1 MVSKLP
7 IWRNDFQWIN
17 DYLAFMKR
25 KRVMVSGC
33 FDLLHSGHIAFLESA
48 AEFGELHVCLGNDEN
63 ILQLK
68 NRPVAQ
74 TEKERAYMLS
84 ALSCVH
90 AVYIDKGMGKI
101 DFLEEMH
108 LIQPDIFVVNEDG
121 HDAIK
126 QSLMESR
133 GIEYVVLKR
142 SPMEGLPE
150 RSTTAIR
157 RETQLPYRIDLA
169 GGWMDQPFVS
179 KHAAGSVITL
189 NIWPTHSFNDRS
201 GMATST
207 RKSAARIWGHQFPIQ
222 DEELTSKILFA
233 FDNPPGTVQVSG
245 SQDAIG
251 LVYRG
256 VNRLDYQGE
265 YWPCH
270 IEQCLES
277 DVMEWLESKI
287 YLVPIAPRNDQFEVL
302 SNYKVFPEA
311 VMRLS
316 QAASDTWNAIVN
328 KDTKALGLAMKASL
342 DAQLE
347 MFPLMWND
355 EAENV
360 VAAFSSSVAG
370 YKISG
375 AGGGG
380 YIVAIADEEVP
391 NGLKIKVRFT
401 R

>member
-1 MVSKLP
+1 M
-7 IWRNDFQWIN
+7 N
-17 DYLAFMKR
+17 R
-25 KRVMVSGC
+25 KKVMVSGC
-33 FDLLHSGHIAFLESA
+33 FDLLHSGHVAFLEAA
-48 AEFGELHVCLGNDEN
+48 AELGELHVCLGNDEN

-74 TEKERAYMLS
+74 PQNERAYMVS
-84 ALSCVH
+84 ALGCVH
-90 AVYIDKGMGKI
+90 AVYIDKGMGKL
-101 DFLEEMH
+101 DFLDELEQ
-108 LIQPDIFVVNEDG
+108 ISPDIFVVNEDG
-121 HDAIK
+121 HDLAK
-126 QSLMESR
+126 QELFESK

-142 SPMEGLPE
+142 APTEGLPV

-157 RETQLPYRIDLA
+157 NETQLPYRLDLA
-169 GGWMDQPFVS
+169 GGWLDQPFVS
-179 KHAAGSVITL
+179 QHAAGSVITL

-207 RKSAARIWGHQFPIQ
+207 RKSAARIWGHQFPVQ
-222 DEELTSKILFA
+222 DEELIAKVLFA

-256 VNRLDYQGE
+256 VNRLDYEGQ

-270 IEQCLES
+270 IEQCL
-277 DVMEWLESKI
+277 DPVILDWLESKI
-287 YLVPIAPRNDQFEVL
+287 HLVPIAPRNNSFEVL
-302 SNYKVFPEA
+302 SQYKVFPEA
-311 VMRLS
+311 VERLS
-316 QAASDTWNAIVN
+316 KAASETWMAIV
-328 KDTKALGLAMKASL
+328 DRDVSALGKAMKASL

-347 MFPLMWND
+347 MFPLMWNE
-355 EAENV
+355 EADQV
-360 VAAFSSSVAG
+360 VAAFSDAVKG

-380 YIVAIADEEVP
+380 YIVAISEEWIP
-391 NGLKIKVRFT
+391 GSLKIKIRSS

>member
-1 MVSKLP
+1 
-7 IWRNDFQWIN
+7 
-17 DYLAFMKR
+17 
-25 KRVMVSGC
+25 MVSGC
-33 FDLLHSGHIAFLESA
+33 FDLLHSGHVAFLEAA
-48 AEFGELHVCLGNDEN
+48 AELGELHVCLGNDEN

-74 TEKERAYMLS
+74 SQNERAYMVS
-84 ALSCVH
+84 ALACVH
-90 AVYIDKGMGKI
+90 AVYIDKGMGKL
-101 DFLEEMH
+101 DFLEELE

-121 HDAIK
+121 HDESK
-126 QSLMESR
+126 KSLFESK
-133 GIEYVVLKR
+133 GIAYVVLKR
-142 SPMEGLPE
+142 EPFQGLPI

-157 RETQLPYRIDLA
+157 NESQLPYRLDLA
-169 GGWMDQPFVS
+169 GGWLDQPFVS
-179 KHAAGSVITL
+179 QHAVGSVITL
-189 NIWPTHSFNDRS
+189 NIWPTHPFNDRS

-207 RKSAARIWGHQFPIQ
+207 RKSAATIWGHQFPIQ
-222 DEELTSKILFA
+222 DEELTAKVLFA
-233 FDNPPGTVQVSG
+233 YDNPPGTSQVSG

-270 IEQCLES
+270 IEQCLDSEIL
-277 DVMEWLESKI
+277 DWLETKI
-287 YLVPIAPRNDQFEVL
+287 HLVPIAPRNNSFEVL
-302 SNYKVFPEA
+302 SDYHVFPAAAE
-311 VMRLS
+311 RLALAS
-316 QAASDTWNAIVN
+316 SDTWMAIMN
-328 KDTKALGLAMKASL
+328 KDISALGRAMKASL

-355 EAENV
+355 EASRT
-360 VAAFSSSVAG
+360 VAAFSDDVYG

-380 YIVAIADEEVP
+380 YIVAISDKP
-391 NGLKIKVRFT
+391 IQNSLKIKIRSS

>member
-1 MVSKLP
+1 
-7 IWRNDFQWIN
+7 
-17 DYLAFMKR
+17 
-25 KRVMVSGC
+25 MVSGC
-33 FDLLHSGHIAFLESA
+33 FDLLHSGHVAFLEAA
-48 AEFGELHVCLGNDEN
+48 AELGELHVCLGNDEN

-74 TEKERAYMLS
+74 SQNERAYMVS
-84 ALSCVH
+84 ALACVH
-90 AVYIDKGMGKI
+90 AVYIDKGMGKL
-101 DFLEEMH
+101 DFLEELE

-121 HDAIK
+121 HDESK
-126 QSLMESR
+126 KSLFESK
-133 GIEYVVLKR
+133 GIAYVVLKR
-142 SPMEGLPE
+142 EPFQGLPI

-157 RETQLPYRIDLA
+157 NESQLPYRLDLA
-169 GGWMDQPFVS
+169 GGWLDQPFVS
-179 KHAAGSVITL
+179 QHAVGSVITL
-189 NIWPTHSFNDRS
+189 NIWPTHPFNDRS

-207 RKSAARIWGHQFPIQ
+207 RKSAATIWGHQFPIQ
-222 DEELTSKILFA
+222 DEELTAKVLFA
-233 FDNPPGTVQVSG
+233 YDNPPGTSQVSG

-270 IEQCLES
+270 IEQCLDSEIL
-277 DVMEWLESKI
+277 DWLETKI
-287 YLVPIAPRNDQFEVL
+287 HLVPIAPRNNSFEVL
-302 SNYKVFPEA
+302 SDYHVFPAAAE
-311 VMRLS
+311 RLALAS
-316 QAASDTWNAIVN
+316 SDTWMAIMN
-328 KDTKALGLAMKASL
+328 KDVRALGRAMKASL

-355 EAENV
+355 EASHT
-360 VAAFSSSVAG
+360 VAAFSDDVYG

-380 YIVAIADEEVP
+380 YIVAISDKPIP
-391 NGLKIKVRFT
+391 NSLKIKIRSS

>member
-1 MVSKLP
+1 
-7 IWRNDFQWIN
+7 
-17 DYLAFMKR
+17 
-25 KRVMVSGC
+25 MVSGC
-33 FDLLHSGHIAFLESA
+33 FDLLHSGHVAFLEAA
-48 AEFGELHVCLGNDEN
+48 AELGELHVCLGNDEN

-74 TEKERAYMLS
+74 SQNERAYMVS
-84 ALSCVH
+84 ALACVH
-90 AVYIDKGMGKI
+90 AVYIDKGMGKL
-101 DFLEEMH
+101 DFLEELE

-121 HDAIK
+121 HDESK
-126 QSLMESR
+126 KSLFESK
-133 GIEYVVLKR
+133 GIAYVVLKR
-142 SPMEGLPE
+142 EPFQGLPI

-157 RETQLPYRIDLA
+157 NESQLPYRLDLA
-169 GGWMDQPFVS
+169 GGWLDQPFVS
-179 KHAAGSVITL
+179 QHAVGSVITL
-189 NIWPTHSFNDRS
+189 NIWPTHPFNDRS

-207 RKSAARIWGHQFPIQ
+207 RKSAATIWGHQFPIQ
-222 DEELTSKILFA
+222 DEELTAKVLFA
-233 FDNPPGTVQVSG
+233 YDNPPGTSQVSG

-270 IEQCLES
+270 IEQCLDSEIL
-277 DVMEWLESKI
+277 DWLETKI
-287 YLVPIAPRNDQFEVL
+287 HLVPIAPRNNSFEVL
-302 SNYKVFPEA
+302 SDYHVFPAAAE
-311 VMRLS
+311 RLALAS
-316 QAASDTWNAIVN
+316 SDTWMAIMN
-328 KDTKALGLAMKASL
+328 KDVRALGRAMKASL

-355 EAENV
+355 EASRT
-360 VAAFSSSVAG
+360 VAAFSDDVYG

-380 YIVAIADEEVP
+380 YIVAISDKPIP
-391 NGLKIKVRFT
+391 NSLKIKIRSS

>member
-1 MVSKLP
+1 
-7 IWRNDFQWIN
+7 
-17 DYLAFMKR
+17 
-25 KRVMVSGC
+25 MVSGC
-33 FDLLHSGHIAFLESA
+33 FDLLHSGHVAFLEAA
-48 AEFGELHVCLGNDEN
+48 AELGELHVCLGNDEN

-74 TEKERAYMLS
+74 SQNERAYMVS
-84 ALSCVH
+84 ALACVH
-90 AVYIDKGMGKI
+90 AVYIDKGMGKL
-101 DFLEEMH
+101 DFLEELE

-121 HDAIK
+121 HDESK
-126 QSLMESR
+126 KSLFESK
-133 GIEYVVLKR
+133 GIAYVVLKR
-142 SPMEGLPE
+142 EPFQGLPI

-157 RETQLPYRIDLA
+157 NESQLPYRLDLA
-169 GGWMDQPFVS
+169 GGWLDQPFVS
-179 KHAAGSVITL
+179 QHAVGSVITL
-189 NIWPTHSFNDRS
+189 NIWPTHPFNDRS

-207 RKSAARIWGHQFPIQ
+207 RKSAATIWGHQFPIQ
-222 DEELTSKILFA
+222 DEELTAKVLFA
-233 FDNPPGTVQVSG
+233 YDNPPGTSQVSG

-270 IEQCLES
+270 IEQCLDSEIL
-277 DVMEWLESKI
+277 DWLETKI
-287 YLVPIAPRNDQFEVL
+287 HLVPIAPRNNSFEVL
-302 SNYKVFPEA
+302 SDYHVFPAAAE
-311 VMRLS
+311 RLALAS
-316 QAASDTWNAIVN
+316 SDTWMAIMN
-328 KDTKALGLAMKASL
+328 KDVRALGRAMKASL

-355 EAENV
+355 EASHT
-360 VAAFSSSVAG
+360 VAAFSDDVYG

-380 YIVAIADEEVP
+380 YIVAISDKP
-391 NGLKIKVRFT
+391 IQNSLKIKIRSS

>member
-1 MVSKLP
+1 
-7 IWRNDFQWIN
+7 
-17 DYLAFMKR
+17 
-25 KRVMVSGC
+25 
-33 FDLLHSGHIAFLESA
+33 
-48 AEFGELHVCLGNDEN
+48 
-63 ILQLK
+63 
-68 NRPVAQ
+68 
-74 TEKERAYMLS
+74 
-84 ALSCVH
+84 
-90 AVYIDKGMGKI
+90 
-101 DFLEEMH
+101 